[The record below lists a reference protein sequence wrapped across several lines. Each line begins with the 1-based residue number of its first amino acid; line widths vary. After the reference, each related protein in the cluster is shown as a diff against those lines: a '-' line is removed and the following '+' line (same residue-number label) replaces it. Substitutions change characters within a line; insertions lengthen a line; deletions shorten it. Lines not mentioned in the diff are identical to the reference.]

1 MEIKE
6 ITRDQLDI
14 WLNDPVT
21 KVHLQCL
28 DWEWEKRR
36 EMAGEPNLIA
46 ESADHS
52 HAMAFHHAGFME
64 GLKRAGDVE
73 PSLGEENIF
82 IRSGMLEEEDETDK
96 GTD

>member
-36 EMAGEPNLIA
+36 EMAGDPNLIA
-46 ESADHS
+46 
-52 HAMAFHHAGFME
+52 
-64 GLKRAGDVE
+64 
-73 PSLGEENIF
+73 
-82 IRSGMLEEEDETDK
+82 
-96 GTD
+96 